1 MIKSLVFNKRFFF
14 ILIIWLLL
22 VIPLSHTSL
31 YFIFNKVVLDN
42 ELEKLNLKS
51 EQVTETIR
59 AYTENMDEDRLTEL
73 FSVLVPKNG
82 MIQVIDKEQEPVITV
97 VRQLNLVSIEE
108 PYFTEESTNKLR
120 TIEGIRYAITN
131 TPIIWN
137 DGEVVTLK
145 MVENLESTQKNMEIL
160 KPILTV
166 ISLTLIISIV
176 PIIFLA
182 KKNLI
187 NQSSRPF
194 P

>member
-1 MIKSLVFNKRFFF
+1 M
-14 ILIIWLLL
+14 
-22 VIPLSHTSL
+22 
-31 YFIFNKVVLDN
+31 LDN